1 MPIKLLADDVTS
13 QIAAGEVI
21 ERPSSVIKELVENS
35 LDSGAKKIEV
45 RLRGS
50 GQPFIEVFDDGYG
63 IPRDELVLA
72 VTRHAT
78 SKLNIAEDLF
88 HITTLGFR
96 GEALASI
103 GSVSHL
109 TIESTST
116 GSELGS
122 KINVEAGR
130 IINQQTIHA
139 SSGTMVR
146 VENLFYNLPARLK
159 FLKKDNTERQSN
171 LTFLSKYATA
181 YPQVQFQIWQ
191 DDLQHLRT
199 SGSGD
204 PREVFSTINGLELG
218 KAMLDVS
225 HSDWDIQV
233 SGFTSPISLT
243 RSNSTGDYFFCKRKM
258 GAGYFTINC
267 PASGLPHLPHGG
279 AIPNFDTVYQSPSGR
294 GGCQCSSS

>member
-243 RSNSTGDYFFCKRKM
+243 RSN
-258 GAGYFTINC
+258 
-267 PASGLPHLPHGG
+267 
-279 AIPNFDTVYQSPSGR
+279 
-294 GGCQCSSS
+294 